1 MKNLGKW
8 YHIVDLDGKKT
19 DGKKGKGDTETT
31 WQNIERFLP
40 ESLDNMRILDL
51 GCASGAYSIKAY
63 LKGADEVIGIENNKD
78 HYNQALFLK
87 DYMEKKHGEINVK
100 FIKGRIDEQ
109 IKPLGKFDIV
119 FALSIL
125 YHLGRETDIICE
137 QISLKTDN
145 VIARFRSQTDIAKFT
160 QIFSKYDFYKHGEFK
175 EDNLDWK
182 KTKILVQYL
191 RK

>member
-1 MKNLGKW
+1 MKDLGNW

-19 DGKKGKGDTETT
+19 AGRKGKGDTETT

-63 LKGADEVIGIENNKD
+63 LKGADEVIGIEHNKD

-100 FIKGRIDEQ
+100 FIKGRIDEH

-119 FALSIL
+119 FAFSIL
-125 YHLGRETDIICE
+125 YHLGRKIDTVCE

-145 VIARFRSQTDIAKFT
+145 IIARFRNQADIDKFT
-160 QIFSKYDFYKHGEFK
+160 SIFSKYGFVRHGRFD